1 MLRSSFRNDI
11 GVRSNKEFILIDI
24 LLSQN
29 RHFLKPLIPR
39 KNLFF
44 LKKRNPFWVFGYITI
59 ALIGRYYSG
68 TFFSSAR

>member
-29 RHFLKPLIPR
+29 RHFLVVPLI
-39 KNLFF
+39 
-44 LKKRNPFWVFGYITI
+44 
-59 ALIGRYYSG
+59 S
-68 TFFSSAR
+68 